1 MVTII
6 DATVFHNPGRLVDDD
21 LELILAET
29 YPANEVIG
37 YVPAYHFNMVPT
49 GQTDSIGH
57 IEFRVGNIPH
67 IVLYAGH
74 IGYWVAPEKRGH
86 HYAARACRL
95 LLPLALQ
102 HGLETLWITCNPDN
116 LASRKTCDLIGAEL
130 VEIVDLP
137 PDTDMYR
144 EGARQKC
151 RYRLVLA

>member
-1 MVTII
+1 MPLRSGDII
-6 DATVFHNPGRLVDDD
+6 TLREP
-21 LELILAET
+21 
-29 YPANEVIG
+29 
-37 YVPAYHFNMVPT
+37 
-49 GQTDSIGH
+49 
-57 IEFRVGNIPH
+57 
-67 IVLYAGH
+67 
-74 IGYWVAPEKRGH
+74 
-86 HYAARACRL
+86 CRL